1 MIRGCGG
8 GGKHGAAGMDRC
20 EVDSTFERRKLLG
33 GLHAMMSAVPAAA
46 DGKICFSGGSEG
58 EERRDQRE
66 AEDEQQR
73 DGKKAS
79 HPGVGPMLAPEA
91 RFKADRGG
99 FTGHVRCAGLLRFGL
114 CKALRWSLRWR

>member
-1 MIRGCGG
+1 
-8 GGKHGAAGMDRC
+8 MDRC
-20 EVDSTFERRKLLG
+20 EVNSMFERCKLLG

-46 DGKICFSGGSEG
+46 DGKIRFGGGSEG

-79 HPGVGPMLAPEA
+79 HRGVGPMLAPEA
-91 RFKADRGG
+91 RFKGDGG
-99 FTGHVRCAGLLRFGL
+99 FVVTYVAGKCSAWAFAKPYTGVSAGDEEMGDFE
-114 CKALRWSLRWR
+114 